1 MLLHLHSHFT
11 LTVSFTFRVFH
22 RYLVGMQATRAT
34 VSFNFT
40 SLIPF
45 SVWQSMQLLSSPCK
59 PRLPTKWVLIAELG
73 VDVRVSG
80 SPFTSHISPSM

>member
-1 MLLHLHSHFT
+1 MPGGHAGHKGHSFLQLHISSLLIVFTFSSAPCHFT
-11 LTVSFTFRVFH
+11 FTVSFTFRVFH

-45 SVWQSMQLLSSPCK
+45 SVWQSMQLLSFP
-59 PRLPTKWVLIAELG
+59 L
-73 VDVRVSG
+73 
-80 SPFTSHISPSM
+80 